1 MAVRN
6 PLGPADDGHQVIAA
20 ALGPALGGHAFAG
33 HVFRRPELLHEALTH
48 RSAAH
53 GREQRNRDSAG
64 RPQRGPRPRSASHA
78 SNERLEFIGDRVLGL
93 VVAEW
98 LIERFPTEQEGELAR
113 RHAHLVARPLLAE
126 VGERL
131 GLADKLAVAPNEARA
146 GVSLLPTVLAD
157 AMEAVIGAV
166 YLDGGLEPARALVR
180 QAWESAMAAQILPP
194 TDPKT
199 ALQEWLGARGLPL
212 PVYVVAS
219 QEGPP
224 HAPTFVVTVAA
235 GGHQGSGS
243 AGSKQ
248 AAERAA
254 AAALLGLLAP

>member
-6 PLGPADDGHQVIAA
+6 PLEPPAVSDTVTIAA
-20 ALGPALGGHAFAG
+20 FG
-33 HVFRRPELLHEALTH
+33 HVFRRPALLHEALTH
-48 RSAAH
+48 RSAVR
-53 GREQRNRDSAG
+53 GRDG
-64 RPQRGPRPRSASHA
+64 RVRAQPRSARPNTA
-78 SNERLEFIGDRVLGL
+78 TAVSNERLEFIGDRVLGL
-93 VVAEW
+93 IVAEW
-98 LIERFPTEQEGELAR
+98 LIERFPDEQEGQLAR

-126 VGERL
+126 VADRL
-131 GLADKLAVAPNEARA
+131 GVADQLSVAPNEARA
-146 GVSLLPTVLAD
+146 GVSQLATVLAD

-166 YLDGGLEPARALVR
+166 YLDGGLEPARKLVR
-180 QAWESAMAAQILPP
+180 DAWESAMAAQIIPP

-199 ALQEWLGARGLPL
+199 ALQEWLGARGQPL

-224 HAPTFVVTVAA
+224 HAPRFVVTVDAA
-235 GGHQGSGS
+235 GHRGTGA

-254 AAALLGLLAP
+254 AAALMGMIAV

>member
-1 MAVRN
+1 MAVRDSLE
-6 PLGPADDGHQVIAA
+6 PLADCDPVTATAFGHT
-20 ALGPALGGHAFAG
+20 
-33 HVFRRPELLHEALTH
+33 FRRPELLHEALTH

-53 GREQRNRDSAG
+53 GREQRSRQQ
-64 RPQRGPRPRSASHA
+64 QRGPRTYNPAHA
-78 SNERLEFIGDRVLGL
+78 SNERLEFIGDRVLRL

-98 LIERFPTEQEGELAR
+98 LIERFPQEQEGQLAR
-113 RHAHLVARPLLAE
+113 RHAHLVARPLLAQVAE
-126 VGERL
+126 QL
-131 GLADKLAVAPNEARA
+131 GLGTKLSVAPNEARA

-166 YLDGGLEPARALVR
+166 YLDGGLEAARTLVR
-180 QAWESAMAAQILPP
+180 TAWESAMQAQKIPP

-224 HAPTFVVTVAA
+224 HAPRFVVTVDAA
-235 GGHQGSGS
+235 GHRGTGN

-254 AAALLGLLAP
+254 AAALMGILTT

>member
-1 MAVRN
+1 VTT
-6 PLGPADDGHQVIAA
+6 AA
-20 ALGPALGGHAFAG
+20 FGY
-33 HVFRRPELLHEALTH
+33 VFRRPELLHEALTH
-48 RSAAH
+48 RSAVR
-53 GREQRNRDSAG
+53 GRDGRARAQPRTG
-64 RPQRGPRPRSASHA
+64 RPNTATAA

-93 VVAEW
+93 IVAEW
-98 LIERFPTEQEGELAR
+98 LIERFPDEQEGQLAR

-126 VGERL
+126 VADRL
-131 GLADKLAVAPNEARA
+131 GVADKLSVAPNEARA
-146 GVSLLPTVLAD
+146 GVSQLATVLAD

-166 YLDGGLEPARALVR
+166 YLDGGLEPARTLVR
-180 QAWESAMAAQILPP
+180 DAWESAMAAQIIPP

-199 ALQEWLGARGLPL
+199 ALQEWLGARGQPL

-224 HAPTFVVTVAA
+224 HAPRFVVTVDAA
-235 GGHQGSGS
+235 GHRGTGT

-254 AAALLGLLAP
+254 AAALMGIIAV

>member
-6 PLGPADDGHQVIAA
+6 PLEPPAVCDPVTIAA
-20 ALGPALGGHAFAG
+20 FG

-48 RSAAH
+48 RSAVRGRDGRSRAH
-53 GREQRNRDSAG
+53 
-64 RPQRGPRPRSASHA
+64 PRSTRPNTATAA
-78 SNERLEFIGDRVLGL
+78 SNERLEFVGDRVLGL

-98 LIERFPTEQEGELAR
+98 LIERFPDEAEGQLAR

-126 VGERL
+126 VAARL
-131 GLADKLAVAPNEARA
+131 GVADKLSVAPNEARA
-146 GVSLLPTVLAD
+146 GVSQLATVLAD

-166 YLDGGLEPARALVR
+166 YLDGGLEPARKLVR
-180 QAWESAMAAQILPP
+180 DAWESAMAAQLIPP

-224 HAPTFVVTVAA
+224 HAPQFVVTVDAA
-235 GGHQGSGS
+235 GHRGTGT

-254 AAALLGLLAP
+254 ASCLMGIIAV

>member
-1 MAVRN
+1 MT
-6 PLGPADDGHQVIAA
+6 PGSS
-20 ALGPALGGHAFAG
+20 GGEAFG
-33 HVFRRPELLHEALTH
+33 YVFRRPELLDEALTH
-48 RSAAH
+48 RSAAF
-53 GREQRNRDSAG
+53 GRQKGGQQKGGRG
-64 RPQRGPRPRSASHA
+64 RPAVRSGSHG

-93 VVAEW
+93 IVAEW
-98 LIERFPTEQEGELAR
+98 LIERFPEEQEGELAR
-113 RHAHLVARPLLAE
+113 RHAYLVARPLLAE
-126 VGERL
+126 IGERL
-131 GLADKLAVAPNEARA
+131 GLADRLAVAPNEARA
-146 GVSLLPTVLAD
+146 GVKLLPTVLAD

-166 YLDGGLEPARALVR
+166 YLDGGLEPVRRLVR
-180 QAWESAMAAQILPP
+180 GAWASAMDGQVLPP

-224 HAPTFVVTVAA
+224 HAPHFTVTVDAC
-235 GGHQGSGS
+235 GHQGRGT

-254 AAALLGLLAP
+254 AAALLGMLGA

>member
-1 MAVRN
+1 MAVRD
-6 PLGPADDGHQVIAA
+6 PLEPPLDWHQVS
-20 ALGPALGGHAFAG
+20 GTAFG
-33 HVFRRPELLHEALTH
+33 YTFKRPDLLAEALTH
-48 RSAAH
+48 RSAVH
-53 GREQRNRDSAG
+53 IRQQGGRKPGNRK
-64 RPQRGPRPRSASHA
+64 RSASPVRDSTAHSSMA

-98 LIERFPTEQEGELAR
+98 LFERFPLEQEGSLAR

-126 VGERL
+126 IAERL
-131 GLADKLAVAPNEARA
+131 GLADRLAVAPNEARA
-146 GVSLLPTVLAD
+146 GVKLLPTVLAD

-166 YLDGGLEPARALVR
+166 FLDGGLQPARMLVR
-180 QAWESAMAAQILPP
+180 EAWSAAMDAQILPP

-212 PVYVVAS
+212 PVYVVQS

-224 HAPTFVVTVAA
+224 HAPQFVVTVET
-235 GGHQGSGS
+235 GGHRGSGS

-254 AAALLGLLAP
+254 AAALLGILGS

>member
-1 MAVRN
+1 MAVRS
-6 PLGPADDGHQVIAA
+6 PLEPPADCDPVTAA
-20 ALGPALGGHAFAG
+20 AFGPSSYG

-48 RSAAH
+48 RSAA
-53 GREQRNRDSAG
+53 RG
-64 RPQRGPRPRSASHA
+64 RPQRARTTPRDSRPSTATQA

-93 VVAEW
+93 IVAEW
-98 LIERFPTEQEGELAR
+98 LIERFPAEQEGELAR

-126 VGERL
+126 VAEQL
-131 GLADKLAVAPNEARA
+131 GLAERLSVAPNEARA

-166 YLDGGLEPARALVR
+166 YLDGGLDSARALVR
-180 QAWESAMAAQILPP
+180 GAWDGAMQAQILPP

-199 ALQEWLGARGLPL
+199 ALQEWLGARGQPL
-212 PVYVVAS
+212 PVYAVAS
-219 QEGPP
+219 QDGPP
-224 HAPTFVVTVAA
+224 HAPRFVVTVTGA
-235 GGHQGSGS
+235 GQRGTGT

-254 AAALLGLLAP
+254 AADLMGVLAP